1 MGDGAAEGRDE
12 DPRSVDVRPADLR
25 PADARSV
32 DPWSA
37 ELAAERRHLDR
48 ARAALVRMR
57 HEAEATEIAEGD
69 PVADKVTNASLKAAR
84 RRRLE
89 ALSDPASGAPLF
101 FGRIDYA
108 AGAAAAPGRRVH
120 LGRRHVREAAGDDPL
135 VVDWRTDIARPY
147 YRAYRGDTM
156 GLVARRRFGFDGPEL
171 TAFEEEPLVEPSPGP
186 AGASRAGGPAG
197 GDLLAREIARP
208 RSGPMR
214 DIVATIQPEQDEIVR
229 ADLEVSVCVQG
240 APGTGKT
247 AVGLHRAAY
256 LLFAYRERLSRAG
269 VLVVGPNRAFLRYI
283 GAVLPAL
290 GEFTVTHRSLAAL
303 VDVATARGTDPEPVA
318 EIKGDARMA
327 VVIRRAL
334 GATRPDASPPAA
346 LITSSLGRWTVSGDE
361 IAGLAAGIQAGGHRH
376 RVARDLLAR
385 RIAAAVVRRAEERGH
400 LPADSAVER
409 LARTRSVRAAV
420 DAVWPRTDAAGLIHR
435 LFTDPALLAHAADGV
450 LSAPEQ
456 RLLLAD
462 RPTSRR
468 AVRWSP
474 ADLFC
479 LDEALDLIDG
489 VPAFGHVIV
498 DEAQDLSAMQCRAVG
513 RRCATG
519 SLTVLGDLAQGTT
532 AWATRSWEQ
541 ALAHFG
547 KPAARLEVLTRGH
560 RVPAEILSFADR
572 LLPSIAPDLPPASS
586 TRAVPGALRVI
597 AAPLDDLAGEAA
609 RQVRAGLGR
618 GGSVAV
624 IAPDEAVGGLT
635 ASLRAAGLP
644 AAALTDDAALTEDA
658 ALTVDAE
665 PADEAVLTGD
675 AEPTEGVSLTDKP
688 VPEGRASRPVT
699 VVPASLAKGLEFDH
713 VVLVDPASVAGSGP
727 GSVQGLRRLY
737 VVLTRAVTSLAVIHA
752 GELPS
757 ALADPGG
764 PFPRVPRP
772 GGAGRPD
779 PALVRGLEVAPES
792 A

>member
-1 MGDGAAEGRDE
+1 M
-12 DPRSVDVRPADLR
+12 DPLTAD
-25 PADARSV
+25 PPTG

-48 ARAALVRMR
+48 ARAALARMR
-57 HEAEATEIAEGD
+57 HEAEATEIPEGD
-69 PVADKVTNASLKAAR
+69 PVADKVTNAFLRAAR

-89 ALSDPASGAPLF
+89 ALSDPANGAPLF

-108 AGAAAAPGRRVH
+108 ADAAAAPGRHVH

-135 VVDWRTDIARPY
+135 IVDWRTDIARPY
-147 YRAYRGDTM
+147 YRAHRGDAM
-156 GLVARRRFGFDGPEL
+156 GLQARRRFGFDGAEL
-171 TAFEEEPLVEPSPGP
+171 TAFEEEPLAGPPPG
-186 AGASRAGGPAG
+186 AARAGGPTG
-197 GDLLAREIARP
+197 RDLLTREIARP

-256 LLFAYRERLSRAG
+256 LLFAHRERLSRSG

-290 GEFTVTHRSLAAL
+290 GEFTVTHRSLNAL
-303 VDVATARGTDPEPVA
+303 VDLAPVRGTDPEPVA
-318 EIKGDARMA
+318 ELKGDARLA

-334 GATRPDASPPAA
+334 GATWPDGSPSAVS
-346 LITSSLGRWTVSGDE
+346 ITSPLGRWTVSGAE
-361 IAGLAAGIQAGGHRH
+361 IADLAAGIRSAGHRH
-376 RVARDLLAR
+376 RVARDLLGR

-420 DAVWPRTDAAGLIHR
+420 DTVWPRTDAVGLIHR
-435 LFTDPALLAHAADGV
+435 LFTDPELLARAADGV
-450 LSAPEQ
+450 LSGPEQ

-468 AVRWSP
+468 TARWSR

-532 AWATRSWEQ
+532 AWAARSWEQ
-541 ALAHFG
+541 ALGHFG

-597 AAPLDDLAGEAA
+597 AAPPDDLVGEAA
-609 RQVRAGLGR
+609 RQVRAEAGR

-624 IAPDEAVGGLT
+624 IAPDETVGTLT
-635 ASLRAAGLP
+635 AALRAAGQP
-644 AAALTDDAALTEDA
+644 ATALADDAELTDDAA
-658 ALTVDAE
+658 
-665 PADEAVLTGD
+665 PADTPAPDGQT
-675 AEPTEGVSLTDKP
+675 
-688 VPEGRASRPVT
+688 SRPVT

-713 VVLVDPASVAGSGP
+713 VVLVDPASVARSGP
-727 GSVQGLRRLY
+727 GPVQGLRRLY

-752 GELPS
+752 GDLPT
-757 ALADPGG
+757 ALADPA
-764 PFPRVPRP
+764 P
-772 GGAGRPD
+772 
-779 PALVRGLEVAPES
+779 VRGPGAPES
-792 A
+792 R